1 MSPLS
6 NGSIFLEFSK
16 NAYCWADIF
25 TKGKVATLK
34 KFNTRFREG
43 RRKAGVNTILL
54 EMKIRKILSLG
65 NIVKYSCAFY

>member
-1 MSPLS
+1 MSPLN

-54 EMKIRKILSLG
+54 
-65 NIVKYSCAFY
+65 